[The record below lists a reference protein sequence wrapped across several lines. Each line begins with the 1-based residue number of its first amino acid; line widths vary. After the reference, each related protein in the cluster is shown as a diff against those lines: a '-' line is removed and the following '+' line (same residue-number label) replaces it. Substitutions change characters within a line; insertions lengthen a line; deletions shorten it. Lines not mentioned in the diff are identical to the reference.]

1 MMRRIALRGT
11 DLSLSPIALGTV
23 KAGIAWSGREADALL
38 DAYLDMGG
46 NVLDTARVY
55 TPPKEGCGEQVLGQW
70 LRHSGKRRQVVL
82 VSKGGH
88 PKLDSMTVPRMDR
101 ASMTADLEDSLRALG
116 VDEIDLYLYH
126 RDDPATPAGEL
137 VEQMEDFRRAGKIR
151 WYGCSNWTTPR
162 MEEAAAYAK
171 AHGLSG
177 FVANECLFNVGIR
190 HMGPLADKT
199 MVAADEAMLAY
210 HRAAGMG
217 MLAYCGLCSGYFH
230 RLAAEGPEAVRGKKY
245 DTPGNRRVAERLNA
259 VCRDYGVTL
268 SQAELAFLLAQPFDT
283 VALAGVSRA
292 EQLTDLMGAMA
303 LNIPIEAYEA

>member
-1 MMRRIALRGT
+1 MTRRIALRGT

-137 VEQMEDFRRAGKIR
+137 VEQMEEFRRAGKIR

-162 MEEAAAYAK
+162 MEEAAAYAR
-171 AHGLSG
+171 AHGLAG
-177 FVANECLFNVGIR
+177 FVANECLYNVGVR
-190 HMGPLADKT
+190 HMGPLTDKT

>member
-1 MMRRIALRGT
+1 MTRRIALRGT

-137 VEQMEDFRRAGKIR
+137 VEQMEEFRRAGKIR

-162 MEEAAAYAK
+162 MEEAAAYAR
-171 AHGLSG
+171 AHGLAG
-177 FVANECLFNVGIR
+177 FVANECLYNVGVR
-190 HMGPLADKT
+190 HMGPLTDKT

-245 DTPGNRRVAERLNA
+245 DTPGNRRVAERLSA

>member
-1 MMRRIALRGT
+1 MTRRVALKGT
-11 DLSLSPIALGTV
+11 DLRLSPIALGTV

-55 TPPKEGCGEQVLGQW
+55 TPPHEGCSEQVLGDW
-70 LRHSGKRRQVVL
+70 LRRSGKRDRVVI

-88 PKLDSMTVPRMDR
+88 PAIESMTTPRMDR
-101 ASMTADLEDSLRALG
+101 ASMTADLEASLRALG
-116 VDEIDLYLYH
+116 TDVIDLYLYH
-126 RDDPATPAGEL
+126 RDDPATPAGVL

-162 MEEAAAYAK
+162 MAEAAAYAQ
-171 AHGLSG
+171 AHGLPG
-177 FVANECLFNVGIR
+177 FAANECLYNVGVR
-190 HMGPLADKT
+190 HMGPLPDKT
-199 MVAADEAMLAY
+199 MVAADDAMLAH
-210 HRAAGMG
+210 HRVTGMG

-230 RLAAEGPEAVRGKKY
+230 RLMAEGVEAVRGKKY

-283 VALAGVSRA
+283 VALAGVSRV

-303 LNIPIEAYEA
+303 LSIPLSAYEA

>member
-1 MMRRIALRGT
+1 MTRRIALRGT

-162 MEEAAAYAK
+162 MEEAAAYAR
-171 AHGLSG
+171 AHGLAG
-177 FVANECLFNVGIR
+177 FVANECLYNVGVR
-190 HMGPLADKT
+190 HMGPLTDKT